1 MIISVTLCG
10 LLPCAEVSAKKRC
23 QPLLTKL
30 QNVQALQR
38 QGHSAKRSQSLRL
51 REEKARDNWWQC
63 ENSSRQY
70 KKKTRTKK
78 SEKSDV
84 ASYQTKLSARS
95 KKEIKA
101 GTPFKTS
108 QAIVITS
115 KYQGKKKQAWLAYYQ
130 QPERCLRPKTLQVF
144 AFCSED
150 KHSQRLAFDKLYHS
164 EANSE

>member
-1 MIISVTLCG
+1 VITLVLCYW
-10 LLPCAEVSAKKRC
+10 LPLSEAQAKKRC
-23 QPLLTKL
+23 QPLLVKL

-38 QGHSAKRSQSLRL
+38 QGHSSKRSQSLRL

-63 ENSSRQY
+63 ENSSRKY
-70 KKKTRTKK
+70 KKKRTKNK
-78 SEKSDV
+78 SKKNEMD
-84 ASYQTKLSARS
+84 SYQAKLIARS
-95 KKEIKA
+95 SKDIEA

-115 KYQGKKKQAWLAYYQ
+115 KYQGKKKRAWLAYYQ